1 MGDTLRRDG
10 GNIGRG
16 KKIFFLCVTSMD
28 LTYLINQLKLC
39 YKGWIK
45 IAIMRLNRQVSN
57 ID

>member
-10 GNIGRG
+10 GNIDRG

-39 YKGWIK
+39 YKGRIK
-45 IAIMRLNRQVSN
+45 IAIMRINRQVSN